1 MSTSTRGS
9 ATTKAPDPP
18 GIRVRVDTLS
28 SVRTPTGRIVARFR
42 RNRVAV
48 AALVVLIVIH
58 LAVLLAPWI
67 APHDPDRVTLARR
80 LSAPTSLNWLG
91 TDEFG
96 RDVFSRLLFGGQVSL
111 AVGLTSMV
119 ASMVLGI
126 VVGATAGYAGG
137 ITDVLLMRI
146 TDGMLSVP
154 LFFIALM
161 ALALLGATITNLV
174 LVIALSSWMT
184 VARVVRAEALRTRE
198 LEFVLAAR
206 AVGCSPL
213 RILARHIVPQSIP
226 SITVAATLGVA
237 FAVLLESSLS
247 FLGLGVQPPAAS
259 WGNMLSGARGYL
271 RTVPGLAVYPGALI
285 FITVLCYNWFG
296 DGLRDAID
304 PTLAER

>member
-1 MSTSTRGS
+1 
-9 ATTKAPDPP
+9 
-18 GIRVRVDTLS
+18 VL
-28 SVRTPTGRIVARFR
+28 ARFR
-42 RNRVAV
+42 RNRLAV
-48 AALVVLIVIH
+48 AALAALGIIH
-58 LAVLLAPWI
+58 LAVIMAPWV
-67 APHDPDRVTLARR
+67 APHDPDLVVLAKR
-80 LSAPTSLNWLG
+80 LNPPTAEHWLG
-91 TDEFG
+91 TDEYG
-96 RDVFSRLLFGGQVSL
+96 RDVLTRLLFGGQVSL
-111 AVGLTSMV
+111 AVGLSSML
-119 ASMVLGI
+119 ASMVLG
-126 VVGATAGYAGG
+126 VLVGAIAGYAGG
-137 ITDVLLMRI
+137 LTDVVLMRI

-161 ALALLGATITNLV
+161 ALALLGATIANLV

-184 VARVVRAEALRTRE
+184 VARVVRGEVLRTRE

-206 AVGCSPL
+206 AIGCSPL

>member
-1 MSTSTRGS
+1 M
-9 ATTKAPDPP
+9 KP
-18 GIRVRVDTLS
+18 
-28 SVRTPTGRIVARFR
+28 RTPTDRVLGRFR
-42 RNRVAV
+42 RNRLAV
-48 AALVVLIVIH
+48 AALAVLALIH
-58 LAVLLAPWI
+58 LGVVLAPWI
-67 APHDPDRVTLARR
+67 APHNPDTLTLADR
-80 LSAPTSLNWLG
+80 LTAPSVVHWLG
-91 TDEFG
+91 TDEYG
-96 RDVFSRLLFGGQVSL
+96 RDVFTRLLFGGRVSL
-111 AVGLTSMV
+111 AVGLTSMI
-119 ASMVLGI
+119 ASMVFG
-126 VVGATAGYAGG
+126 VTVGALAGYAGG
-137 ITDVLLMRI
+137 VIDIVLMRI

-154 LFFIALM
+154 LFFVALM
-161 ALALLGATITNLV
+161 ALALLGATMVNLV

-184 VARVVRAEALRTRE
+184 VARVVRAEVLRTRE

-213 RILARHIVPQSIP
+213 RILARHVIPQSIP
-226 SITVAATLGVA
+226 SITVAATIGVA

>member
-1 MSTSTRGS
+1 M
-9 ATTKAPDPP
+9 KP
-18 GIRVRVDTLS
+18 L
-28 SVRTPTGRIVARFR
+28 TPTDRVLGRFR
-42 RNRVAV
+42 RNRLAM
-48 AALVVLIVIH
+48 AA
-58 LAVLLAPWI
+58 LAVLALIHLGVVLAPWI
-67 APHDPDRVTLARR
+67 APHNPDTLTLADR
-80 LSAPTSLNWLG
+80 LTAPSAVHWLG
-91 TDEFG
+91 TDEYG
-96 RDVFSRLLFGGQVSL
+96 RDVFTRLLFGGRVSL
-111 AVGLTSMV
+111 AVGLTSMI
-119 ASMVLGI
+119 ASMVFG
-126 VVGATAGYAGG
+126 VTVGALAGYAGG
-137 ITDVLLMRI
+137 VIDIVLMRI

-154 LFFIALM
+154 LFFVALM
-161 ALALLGATITNLV
+161 ALALLGATMVNLV

-184 VARVVRAEALRTRE
+184 VARVVRAEVLRTRE

-213 RILARHIVPQSIP
+213 RILARHVIPQSIP
-226 SITVAATLGVA
+226 SITVAATIGVA

>member
-1 MSTSTRGS
+1 M
-9 ATTKAPDPP
+9 KP
-18 GIRVRVDTLS
+18 
-28 SVRTPTGRIVARFR
+28 RTPSDRVLGRFR
-42 RNRVAV
+42 RNRLAM
-48 AALVVLIVIH
+48 AA
-58 LAVLLAPWI
+58 LAVLALIHLGVVLAPWI
-67 APHDPDRVTLARR
+67 APHNPDTLTLADR
-80 LSAPTSLNWLG
+80 LTAPSAVHWLG
-91 TDEFG
+91 TDEYG
-96 RDVFSRLLFGGQVSL
+96 RDVFTRLLFGGRVSL
-111 AVGLTSMV
+111 AVGLTSMI
-119 ASMVLGI
+119 ASMVFG
-126 VVGATAGYAGG
+126 VTVGALAGYAGG
-137 ITDVLLMRI
+137 VIDIVVMRI

-154 LFFIALM
+154 LFFVALM
-161 ALALLGATITNLV
+161 ALALLGATMVNLV

-184 VARVVRAEALRTRE
+184 VARVVRAEVLRTRE

-213 RILARHIVPQSIP
+213 RILARHVVPQSIP
-226 SITVAATLGVA
+226 SITVAATIGVA

>member
-1 MSTSTRGS
+1 M
-9 ATTKAPDPP
+9 KP
-18 GIRVRVDTLS
+18 L
-28 SVRTPTGRIVARFR
+28 TPTDRVLGRFR
-42 RNRVAV
+42 RNRLAV
-48 AALVVLIVIH
+48 AALAVLALIH
-58 LAVLLAPWI
+58 LGVVLAPWI
-67 APHDPDRVTLARR
+67 APHNPDTLTLADR
-80 LSAPTSLNWLG
+80 LTAPSTVHWLG
-91 TDEFG
+91 TDEYG
-96 RDVFSRLLFGGQVSL
+96 RDVFTRLLFGGRVSL
-111 AVGLTSMV
+111 AVGLTSMI
-119 ASMVLGI
+119 ASMMFGVT
-126 VVGATAGYAGG
+126 VGALAGYAGG
-137 ITDVLLMRI
+137 VIDIVLMRI

-154 LFFIALM
+154 LFFVALM
-161 ALALLGATITNLV
+161 ALALLGATMVNLV

-184 VARVVRAEALRTRE
+184 VARVVRAEVLRTRE

-213 RILARHIVPQSIP
+213 RILARHVIPQSIP
-226 SITVAATLGVA
+226 SITVAATIGVA